1 MNALQKPLRS
11 GLFDRVKR
19 HAVDASGTAVASRHR
34 ISLPERLR
42 LAYMYVQP
50 PETPFLVSL
59 RLEIYSPPQVLQTY
73 GRLCHLVPAF
83 LVVRETSTAG
93 RLRSTGVTPPQRY
106 YTPIRHPLAFGPFPG
121 VAGYRTY
128 LAPAISRRGEEGFSS
143 CLVCPCHRAAA
154 TTPPK
159 WASRLNQISTVH
171 AAFALRLRARKWRCA
186 ILAYPSTLVVASQRH
201 RNITA
206 RTTS

>member
-1 MNALQKPLRS
+1 M
-11 GLFDRVKR
+11 
-19 HAVDASGTAVASRHR
+19 DAFVIS
-34 ISLPERLR
+34 SLP
-42 LAYMYVQP
+42 
-50 PETPFLVSL
+50 SL
-59 RLEIYSPPQVLQTY
+59 LSEKRQQQ
-73 GRLCHLVPAF
+73 GA
-83 LVVRETSTAG
+83 
-93 RLRSTGVTPPQRY
+93 LRSTGVTPPQRY

-171 AAFALRLRARKWRCA
+171 AAFALRLQAR
-186 ILAYPSTLVVASQRH
+186 PSEYTFEATDAFTCVA
-201 RNITA
+201 A
-206 RTTS
+206 R

>member
-1 MNALQKPLRS
+1 MAQFCAAATGPP
-11 GLFDRVKR
+11 G
-19 HAVDASGTAVASRHR
+19 
-34 ISLPERLR
+34 R
-42 LAYMYVQP
+42 LAWSIIP
-50 PETPFLVSL
+50 PPLTIRAAHRATAYSTSSSQILVSL
-59 RLEIYSPPQVLQTY
+59 RREIYSPPQVLQTY

-93 RLRSTGVTPPQRY
+93 RLRSTGVITPPQRY
-106 YTPIRHPLAFGPFPG
+106 YTPIRHPLAFGPLPG

-159 WASRLNQISTVH
+159 WTGRLNQLSTVH
-171 AAFALRLRARKWRCA
+171 AAFALRL
-186 ILAYPSTLVVASQRH
+186 
-201 RNITA
+201 
-206 RTTS
+206 